1 MSEVKEI
8 LISLGYS
15 NITEDTKNF
24 RMKPVYR
31 DSSSN
36 TVLSVRKDTGRFIDF
51 SKQISG
57 SLQDLVKLSLNC
69 SSEDEAMKWLK
80 DNGAS
85 GGASI
90 TQNKTAEIKEP
101 KIFSKSSLE
110 KMMPHHDYWIDRGVS
125 EDTLLIFGGGVVYE
139 GKMKNRYVFP
149 VYDYKQNLV
158 GVSGRDLVNDSSSKR
173 PKWKHIG
180 DKGQWK
186 YPMQVNNKIIRE
198 TKEIIVVESIGDMLS
213 LWEAGIKNVAVSF
226 GLQIGLGLINYF
238 LRVDAQKIYL
248 AFNNDAGKNSAG
260 NQAAEK
266 NSNRLTRYFD
276 GEQIKVALPDK
287 GDFGEMS
294 SEEIWSWKEK
304 TNYA

>member
-1 MSEVKEI
+1 MSDVKEI

-15 NITEDTKNF
+15 NISEDTKNF

-69 SSEDEAMKWLK
+69 TSEDEAVKWLN
-80 DNGAS
+80 DHT
-85 GGASI
+85 GGAVLNI
-90 TQNKTAEIKEP
+90 EKQKGGEIKEA
-101 KIFSKSSLE
+101 KVFSKSSLE
-110 KMMPHHDYWIDRGVS
+110 KMMPHHDYWIERGVS
-125 EDTLLIFGGGVVYE
+125 EDTLALFEGGVVYE

-149 VYDYKQNLV
+149 IYDYKKNLV
-158 GVSGRDLVNDSSSKR
+158 GVSGRDLVNDPNSKR

-180 DKGQWK
+180 DKSQWK

-198 TKEIIVVESIGDMLS
+198 SKEVIVVESIGDMLS
-213 LWEAGIKNVAVSF
+213 LWDAGIKNVAVAF
-226 GLQIGLGLINYF
+226 GLQIGLGLVNYF
-238 LRVDAQKIYL
+238 LRIDAQKIYL
-248 AFNNDAGKNSAG
+248 AFNNDEGKNSAG
-260 NQAAEK
+260 NQAAQK
-266 NSNRLTRYFD
+266 NLNRLTRYFD
-276 GEQIKVALPDK
+276 YEQIRIALPDE

-294 SEEIWSWKEK
+294 VEQILEWKNK
-304 TNYA
+304 KYG

>member
-1 MSEVKEI
+1 MSDVKEI

-15 NITEDTKNF
+15 NISEDTKNF

-69 SSEDEAMKWLK
+69 TSEDEAIKWLN
-80 DNGAS
+80 DHT
-85 GGASI
+85 GGAVLNI
-90 TQNKTAEIKEP
+90 EKQKGGEIKEA
-101 KIFSKSSLE
+101 KVFSKSSLE
-110 KMMPHHDYWIDRGVS
+110 KMMPHHDYWVGRGVS
-125 EDTLLIFGGGVVYE
+125 EDTLTLFEGGVVYE

-149 VYDYKQNLV
+149 IYDYKKNLV
-158 GVSGRDLVNDSSSKR
+158 GVSGRDLVNDPNSKR

-180 DKGQWK
+180 DKSQWK
-186 YPMQVNNKIIRE
+186 YPMQVNNKIIRQS
-198 TKEIIVVESIGDMLS
+198 KEVIVVESIGDMLS
-213 LWEAGIKNVAVSF
+213 LWEAGIKNVAVAF

-238 LRVDAQKIYL
+238 LRIDVQKIYL
-248 AFNNDAGKNSAG
+248 AFNNDEGKNSAG
-260 NQAAEK
+260 NQAAQK
-266 NSNRLTRYFD
+266 NLNRLTRYFD
-276 GEQIKVALPDK
+276 YEQIRIALPDE

-294 SEEIWSWKEK
+294 VEQILEWKNK
-304 TNYA
+304 KYG

>member
-1 MSEVKEI
+1 MSEIKEI
-8 LISLGYS
+8 LINLGYS

-57 SLQDLVKLSLNC
+57 SLQDLVKLSLSC
-69 SSEDEAMKWLK
+69 SSEDEALKWLK

-85 GGASI
+85 GSVDS
-90 TQNKTAEIKEP
+90 TQIKTAEIKEP
-101 KIFSKSSLE
+101 KIFSKTSLE
-110 KMMPHHDYWIDRGVS
+110 KMMPHHDYWVDRGVS
-125 EDTLLIFGGGVVYE
+125 EDTLALFGGGVVYE

-149 VYDYKQNLV
+149 IYDYKNNLV
-158 GVSGRDLVNDSSSKR
+158 GVSGRDLVNDPESKR

-186 YPMQVNNKIIRE
+186 YPMQVNNKIIR
-198 TKEIIVVESIGDMLS
+198 KAKKIIVVESIGDMLS

-238 LRVDAQKIYL
+238 LRIDAQKIYL
-248 AFNNDAGKNSAG
+248 AFNNDDEKNSAG

-266 NSNRLTRYFD
+266 NLNRLTRYFD
-276 GEQIKVALPDK
+276 QEQIEIALPDE

-294 SEEIWSWKEK
+294 VEQILEWKSK
-304 TNYA
+304 KYG

>member
-1 MSEVKEI
+1 MSDVKEI

-15 NITEDTKNF
+15 NISEDTKNF

-69 SSEDEAMKWLK
+69 TSEDEAVKWLN
-80 DNGAS
+80 DHT
-85 GGASI
+85 GGTVLNI
-90 TQNKTAEIKEP
+90 EKQKGGEIKEA
-101 KIFSKSSLE
+101 KVFSKSSLE
-110 KMMPHHDYWIDRGVS
+110 KMMPHHDYWIERGVS
-125 EDTLLIFGGGVVYE
+125 EDTLALFEGGVVYE

-149 VYDYKQNLV
+149 IYDYKKNLV
-158 GVSGRDLVNDSSSKR
+158 GVSGRDLVNDPNSKR

-180 DKGQWK
+180 DKSQWK

-198 TKEIIVVESIGDMLS
+198 SKKVIVVESIGDMLS
-213 LWEAGIKNVAVSF
+213 LWDAGIKNVAVAF
-226 GLQIGLGLINYF
+226 GLQIGLGLVNYF
-238 LRVDAQKIYL
+238 LRIDAQKIYL
-248 AFNNDAGKNSAG
+248 AFNNDEGKNSAG
-260 NQAAEK
+260 NQAAQK
-266 NSNRLTRYFD
+266 NLNRLTRYFD
-276 GEQIKVALPDK
+276 YEQIRIALPDE

-294 SEEIWSWKEK
+294 VEQILEWKNK
-304 TNYA
+304 KYG

>member
-1 MSEVKEI
+1 VSDVKEI

-15 NITEDTKNF
+15 NISEDTKNF

-69 SSEDEAMKWLK
+69 TSEDEAVKWLN
-80 DNGAS
+80 DHT
-85 GGASI
+85 GGAVLNI
-90 TQNKTAEIKEP
+90 EKQKGGEIKET
-101 KIFSKSSLE
+101 KVFSKSSLE
-110 KMMPHHDYWIDRGVS
+110 KMMPHHDYWIERGVS
-125 EDTLLIFGGGVVYE
+125 EDTLALFEGGVVYE

-149 VYDYKQNLV
+149 IYDYKKNLV
-158 GVSGRDLVNDSSSKR
+158 GVSGRDLINDPNSKR

-180 DKGQWK
+180 DKSQWK

-198 TKEIIVVESIGDMLS
+198 SKEVIVVESIGDMLS
-213 LWEAGIKNVAVSF
+213 LWDAGIKNVAVAF
-226 GLQIGLGLINYF
+226 GLQIGLGLVNYF
-238 LRVDAQKIYL
+238 LRIDAQKIYL
-248 AFNNDAGKNSAG
+248 AFNNDEGKNSAG
-260 NQAAEK
+260 NQAAQK
-266 NSNRLTRYFD
+266 NLNRLTRYFD
-276 GEQIKVALPDK
+276 YEQIRIALPDE

-294 SEEIWSWKEK
+294 VEQILEWKNK
-304 TNYA
+304 KYG

>member
-1 MSEVKEI
+1 MSEIKEI
-8 LISLGYS
+8 LINLGYS

-57 SLQDLVKLSLNC
+57 SLQDLVKLSLSC
-69 SSEDEAMKWLK
+69 SSEDEALKWLK

-85 GGASI
+85 GSVDS
-90 TQNKTAEIKEP
+90 TQIKTAEIKEP
-101 KIFSKSSLE
+101 KIFSKTSLE
-110 KMMPHHDYWIDRGVS
+110 KMMPHHDYWVGRGVS
-125 EDTLLIFGGGVVYE
+125 EDTLALFGGGVVYE

-149 VYDYKQNLV
+149 IYDYKNNLV
-158 GVSGRDLVNDSSSKR
+158 GVSGRDLVNDPESKR

-186 YPMQVNNKIIRE
+186 YPMQVNNKIIR
-198 TKEIIVVESIGDMLS
+198 KAKKIIVVESIGDMLS

-238 LRVDAQKIYL
+238 LRIDAQKIYL
-248 AFNNDAGKNSAG
+248 AFNNDVEKNSAG

-266 NSNRLTRYFD
+266 NLNRLTRYFD
-276 GEQIKVALPDK
+276 QEQIEIALPDE

-294 SEEIWSWKEK
+294 VEQILEWKSK
-304 TNYA
+304 KYG

>member
-1 MSEVKEI
+1 MSDVKEI

-15 NITEDTKNF
+15 NISEDTKNF

-69 SSEDEAMKWLK
+69 TSEDEAVKWLN
-80 DNGAS
+80 DHT
-85 GGASI
+85 GGAVLNI
-90 TQNKTAEIKEP
+90 EKQKGGEIKET
-101 KIFSKSSLE
+101 KVFSKSSLE
-110 KMMPHHDYWIDRGVS
+110 KMMPHHDYWIERGVS
-125 EDTLLIFGGGVVYE
+125 EDTLALFEGGVVYE

-149 VYDYKQNLV
+149 IYDYKKNLV
-158 GVSGRDLVNDSSSKR
+158 GVSGRDLINDPNSKR

-180 DKGQWK
+180 DKSQWK

-198 TKEIIVVESIGDMLS
+198 SKEVIVVESIGDMLS
-213 LWEAGIKNVAVSF
+213 LWDAGIKNVAVAF
-226 GLQIGLGLINYF
+226 GLQIGLGLVNYF
-238 LRVDAQKIYL
+238 LRIDAQKIYL
-248 AFNNDAGKNSAG
+248 AFNNDEGKNSAG
-260 NQAAEK
+260 NQAAQK
-266 NSNRLTRYFD
+266 NLNRLTRYFD
-276 GEQIKVALPDK
+276 YEQIRIALPDE

-294 SEEIWSWKEK
+294 VEQILEWKNK
-304 TNYA
+304 KYG

>member
-15 NITEDTKNF
+15 NISEDSKNF

-36 TVLSVRKDTGRFIDF
+36 TVLSVRKDTGRWIDF

-69 SSEDEAMKWLK
+69 ASEDEAMKWLK
-80 DNGAS
+80 EHNGGVS
-85 GGASI
+85 LN
-90 TQNKTAEIKEP
+90 TEKTKTAEIKES
-101 KIFSKSSLE
+101 KVFCKSSLD
-110 KMMPHHDYWIDRGVS
+110 KMMPHHEYWVGRGIS
-125 EDTLLIFGGGVVYE
+125 EQTLTHFEGGVVYE

-149 VYDYKQNLV
+149 IFDYKKNLV
-158 GVSGRDLVNDSSSKR
+158 GVSGRDLVNDPNSKR

-180 DKGQWK
+180 DKSQWK
-186 YPMQVNNKIIRE
+186 YPMQVNNKIIRQS
-198 TKEIIVVESIGDMLS
+198 KEVIVVESIGDMLS
-213 LWEAGIKNVAVSF
+213 LWETGVKNVAVAF

-238 LRVDAQKIYL
+238 LRIDADKIYL
-248 AFNNDAGKNSAG
+248 AFNNDEDKNSAG

-266 NSNRLTRYFD
+266 NLNRLTRYFD
-276 GEQIKVALPDK
+276 RDQIRVALPSK
-287 GDFGEMS
+287 GDFGDMTV
-294 SEEIWSWKEK
+294 EEIEIWKA
-304 TNYA
+304 NNIDG

>member
-1 MSEVKEI
+1 MSEIKEI
-8 LISLGYS
+8 LINLGYS

-57 SLQDLVKLSLNC
+57 SLQDLVKLSLSC
-69 SSEDEAMKWLK
+69 SSEDEALKWLK

-85 GGASI
+85 GSVDS
-90 TQNKTAEIKEP
+90 TQIKTAEIKEP
-101 KIFSKSSLE
+101 KIFSKTSLE
-110 KMMPHHDYWIDRGVS
+110 KMMPHHDYWVDRGVS
-125 EDTLLIFGGGVVYE
+125 EDTLVLFGGGVVYE

-149 VYDYKQNLV
+149 IYDYKNNLV
-158 GVSGRDLVNDSSSKR
+158 GVSGRDLVNDPESKR

-186 YPMQVNNKIIRE
+186 YPMQVNNKIIR
-198 TKEIIVVESIGDMLS
+198 KAKKIIVVESIGDMLS

-238 LRVDAQKIYL
+238 LRIDAQKIYL
-248 AFNNDAGKNSAG
+248 AFNNDDEKNSAG

-266 NSNRLTRYFD
+266 NLNRLTRYFD
-276 GEQIKVALPDK
+276 QEQIEIALPDE

-294 SEEIWSWKEK
+294 VEQILEWKSK
-304 TNYA
+304 KYG

>member
-1 MSEVKEI
+1 MSDVKEI

-15 NITEDTKNF
+15 NISEDTKNF

-69 SSEDEAMKWLK
+69 TSEDEAIKWLN
-80 DNGAS
+80 DHT
-85 GGASI
+85 GGAVLNI
-90 TQNKTAEIKEP
+90 EKQKGGEIKEA
-101 KIFSKSSLE
+101 KVFSKSSLE
-110 KMMPHHDYWIDRGVS
+110 KMMPHHDYWIERGVS
-125 EDTLLIFGGGVVYE
+125 EDTLALFKGGVVYE

-149 VYDYKQNLV
+149 IYDYKKNLV
-158 GVSGRDLVNDSSSKR
+158 GVSGRDLVNDPNSKR

-180 DKGQWK
+180 DKSQWK

-198 TKEIIVVESIGDMLS
+198 SKEVIVVESIGDMLS
-213 LWEAGIKNVAVSF
+213 LWDAGIKNVAVAF
-226 GLQIGLGLINYF
+226 GLQIGLGLVNYF
-238 LRVDAQKIYL
+238 LRIDAQKIYL
-248 AFNNDAGKNSAG
+248 AFNNDEGKNSAG
-260 NQAAEK
+260 NQAAQK
-266 NSNRLTRYFD
+266 NLNRLTRYFD
-276 GEQIKVALPDK
+276 YEQIRIALPDE

-294 SEEIWSWKEK
+294 VEQILEWKNK
-304 TNYA
+304 KYG